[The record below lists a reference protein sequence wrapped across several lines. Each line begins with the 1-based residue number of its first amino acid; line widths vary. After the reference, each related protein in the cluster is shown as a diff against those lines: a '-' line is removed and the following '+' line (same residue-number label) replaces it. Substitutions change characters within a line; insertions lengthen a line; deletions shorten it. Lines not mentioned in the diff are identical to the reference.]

1 MKKNQFINGFFGS
14 RKKPDWLKVKFQSTP
29 EMKDV
34 KNLISDL
41 SLNTICLEANC
52 PNRMECYNRK
62 TATFMILGR
71 NCTRNCTFCN
81 VTKKE
86 PDPVDGDEPRRIG
99 EAVKKLGLRHAVI
112 TSVTRDD
119 LPDQG
124 ALQFSEV
131 VRAIREASPETRIE
145 LLIPDMQG
153 CEELIDIILEENPD
167 FFNHNIETIE
177 RLYDKVR
184 PMASYQ
190 RSLDV
195 IEYAKKTKP
204 DLKTKSGLMLGL
216 GETKTEVI
224 EAMQDLINHGCDIL
238 TLGQYLQPSKEHLE
252 VEAYVTPEQFAEYK
266 EIALELGFKSV
277 ASAPLVRSSYHAD
290 ELDF

>member
-1 MKKNQFINGFFGS
+1 MKKSQFVNGFFENK
-14 RKKPDWLKVKFQSTP
+14 KKPDWLKVQFKSTP
-29 EMKDV
+29 EMKTV

-52 PNRMECYNRK
+52 PNRVECYNRK

-81 VTKKE
+81 VTKNE
-86 PDPVDGDEPRRIG
+86 PDPVDQDEARRIG
-99 EAVKKLGLRHAVI
+99 EAVKNLGLRHAVI

-124 ALQFSEV
+124 AKQFAQV
-131 VRAIREASPETRIE
+131 VYEIRKASPETRIE

-153 CEELIDIILEENPD
+153 QEELIDIVLDSEPD
-167 FFNHNIETIE
+167 FLNHNIETIA
-177 RLYDKVR
+177 RLYGRVR
-184 PMASYQ
+184 PTASYQ

-195 IEYAKKTKP
+195 IRYAKQTRP
-204 DLKTKSGLMLGL
+204 DLKTKSGMMLGL
-216 GETKTEVI
+216 GETEAEVI
-224 EAMQDLINHGCDIL
+224 ETMNDLIEYGCDIL

-252 VEAYVTPEQFAEYK
+252 IEEYISPNQFDDYK
-266 EIALELGFKSV
+266 KIALELGFKSV